1 MANYS
6 HEELWQKCYL
16 TTQFFVPTISLKLPI
31 EDEQTCFF
39 SYCYQEDAYKSQW
52 LSASWSRESVVAA
65 EGWATQPTESNYC
78 GLLGIL
84 PGVTAWCMTGLNDLQ
99 AHPWLRHTHRNRFR
113 AALDGLTLSCWQF
126 GSPAPLPDVSWT
138 TFGMSASLPGLTFP
152 SQKHTPLKQAVCGRL
167 RGRGRGSI
175 WDEWD
180 TFMEYCMLNNRL
192 REGVMSLSRKHK
204 HYVLIRRLII
214 NKVQGRCSETKLFSL
229 VFIRTK
235 SSFNRATEKHSAAII
250 NRHYHF
256 YWLLGNSFALLTC
269 ICIKGTGSSFHIY
282 SKKYKPGQD

>member
-1 MANYS
+1 M
-6 HEELWQKCYL
+6 
-16 TTQFFVPTISLKLPI
+16 
-31 EDEQTCFF
+31 TC
-39 SYCYQEDAYKSQW
+39 
-52 LSASWSRESVVAA
+52 
-65 EGWATQPTESNYC
+65 
-78 GLLGIL
+78 
-84 PGVTAWCMTGLNDLQ
+84 
-99 AHPWLRHTHRNRFR
+99 
-113 AALDGLTLSCWQF
+113 
-126 GSPAPLPDVSWT
+126 
-138 TFGMSASLPGLTFP
+138 
-152 SQKHTPLKQAVCGRL
+152 KHTPDWDTHIGTALELPLTGPHCHADSSGHQLLFLTCHEQHLGWLLLFQGSLFLHRSIRPWNKQYVDVCVG
-167 RGRGRGSI
+167 GGGGSI